1 MLVSPATVDLLLSLL
16 AIAAAIGLS
25 LYAALGLPG
34 LASYLGL
41 LDLPGPLVGLA
52 APYVWGTLLALALL
66 ELLISR
72 SRLTDLLWN
81 ALHTLARPLA
91 ATIFLSA
98 ALTDGPHTAQWAA
111 GLTGLGIAL
120 LVHMAVLAVHT
131 AARTAGPRPAA
142 PGFTALQ
149 LALAAALGTL
159 AWIAPPIAAAAGA
172 VLVLAPLPWSPRLWG
187 AASLVLVAVYS
198 ALSRPGRS
206 RHWEVGPGK
215 LGKSLQ
221 QEVKREL
228 GPLDSSLRSAPAG
241 LARFGPRWPYIRG
254 RLVVVADKPPLFAHR
269 RGLRARAVHLG
280 RGRGVADEAALLETV
295 EIEADVPYALCVG
308 PSGPGGAAILAALG
322 RAGDREPGVG
332 EEV

>member
-1 MLVSPATVDLLLSLL
+1 MSPATVDLLLSLL

-41 LDLPGPLVGLA
+41 LELPGPLVGLA

-72 SRLTDLLWN
+72 SRLPDLLWN

-98 ALTDGPHTAQWAA
+98 ALTGGSQTAQWAA
-111 GLTGLGIAL
+111 GLTGLAIAL
-120 LVHMAVLAVHT
+120 LVHMAVMAVHT
-131 AARTAGPRPAA
+131 AARTAGPKPAA
-142 PGFTALQ
+142 PGFPALQ
-149 LALAAALGTL
+149 LVLAAALGTL

-187 AASLVLVAVYS
+187 AAGLVLVAVSS

-206 RHWEVGPGK
+206 RQWDVGPGR
-215 LGKSLQ
+215 LPGSLQ
-221 QEVKREL
+221 RAVKREL

-254 RLVVVADKPPLFAHR
+254 RLVVAAEKPPLFAHR
-269 RGLRARAVHLG
+269 RGLRARAVRLG
-280 RGRGVADEAALLETV
+280 RGPGVADHGALLETV
-295 EIEADVPYALCVG
+295 EIEAEVPYAVCVG
-308 PSGPGGAAILAALG
+308 PSGPPGPAILAALRG
-322 RAGDREPGVG
+322 AADPEPAVG

>member
-1 MLVSPATVDLLLSLL
+1 VSPASVDLLLSLL

-41 LDLPGPLVGLA
+41 LELPGPLLGLA
-52 APYVWGTLLALALL
+52 APYVWGTLLGLALL

-72 SRLTDLLWN
+72 NRLTDLLWN

-98 ALTDGPHTAQWAA
+98 ALTGGPHTVQWAA
-111 GLTGLGIAL
+111 GLTGLAIAL

-131 AARTAGPRPAA
+131 AARTAGPKPAA

-149 LALAAALGTL
+149 LLLAAAVGTL

-187 AASLVLVAVYS
+187 AASLVLVAVHS
-198 ALSRPGRS
+198 AVSRAGRS
-206 RHWEVGPGK
+206 RGWDVGPAK
-215 LGKSLQ
+215 LPRSLQ
-221 QEVKREL
+221 RAVKREL

-241 LARFGPRWPYIRG
+241 LARLGPRWPYLRG
-254 RLVVVADKPPLFAHR
+254 WLVVAAEKPPLFAHR
-269 RGLRARAVHLG
+269 RGLRARVVPLG
-280 RGRGVADEAALLETV
+280 RGPGLADHGALLETV
-295 EIEADVPYALCVG
+295 EIAADVPYALCVG
-308 PSGPGGAAILAALG
+308 PSGPAGPAILAALRG
-322 RAGDREPGVG
+322 AADPEPAVG
-332 EEV
+332 EAV

>member
-1 MLVSPATVDLLLSLL
+1 VLVSPATVDLLLSLL

-98 ALTDGPHTAQWAA
+98 ALTGGPHTAQWVA

-131 AARTAGPRPAA
+131 AARTRSPPPQAPYWSSRPYPGRPVSGVPRASCLWPSTPPSAGPDAPA
-142 PGFTALQ
+142 T
-149 LALAAALGTL
+149 
-159 AWIAPPIAAAAGA
+159 
-172 VLVLAPLPWSPRLWG
+172 
-187 AASLVLVAVYS
+187 
-198 ALSRPGRS
+198 GRS
-206 RHWEVGPGK
+206 G
-215 LGKSLQ
+215 
-221 QEVKREL
+221 RE
-228 GPLDSSLRSAPAG
+228 SWASRCS
-241 LARFGPRWPYIRG
+241 R
-254 RLVVVADKPPLFAHR
+254 K
-269 RGLRARAVHLG
+269 
-280 RGRGVADEAALLETV
+280 
-295 EIEADVPYALCVG
+295 
-308 PSGPGGAAILAALG
+308 
-322 RAGDREPGVG
+322 
-332 EEV
+332 